1 MIEAVIKK
9 DFGSFTLDVDI
20 RAENEILALLGGSG
34 SGKSMTLRA
43 IAGIVTPDSGRI
55 VVNGVTLFDSE
66 KKINLPPQKRRVGM
80 LFQNYALFPTMTVLQ
95 NIMTGVRSGSHAE
108 KRQTAEVAL
117 ERFQLHSLGGRYP
130 SELSGG
136 QQQRAALARILVG
149 KPRILMLDEPF
160 SALDS
165 HLRDQMERE
174 VMALLRDFGGTTLL
188 VSHSRDEVYR
198 MADRVAIYNSGSI
211 EVLDEK
217 HNVFQDPRTYH
228 AAILTGCKNFSPVEA
243 LHYCDGFTTFYARD
257 WAMELRLPGKRDG
270 QITGI
275 RGHDIRLE
283 GSGGLNV
290 MEMAVTGVIED
301 PFEHVL
307 LLQKPGAESQPIQ
320 WMIPKG
326 TISPLPSGTVTVE
339 LPPESLMLLQ
349 A

>member
-1 MIEAVIKK
+1 MIEVCIQR
-9 DFGSFTLDVDI
+9 DLGSFHLD
-20 RAENEILALLGGSG
+20 AAFSAGNEILALLGGSG
-34 SGKSMTLRA
+34 SGKSMTLRC
-43 IAGIVTPDSGRI
+43 IAGVEKPDRGRI
-55 VVNGVTLFDSE
+55 VVDGTVFFDSE
-66 KKINLPPQKRRVGM
+66 KRINLSPQQRQVGM

-95 NIMTGVRSGSHAE
+95 NIMTGVRSGSRTE
-108 KRQTAEVAL
+108 KRQIAEASL
-117 ERFQLHSLGGRYP
+117 QRFRLQGLGDRYP
-130 SELSGG
+130 AELSGG

-149 KPRILMLDEPF
+149 KPKILMLDEPF

-228 AAILTGCKNFSPVEA
+228 AAILTGCKNFSSVEA